1 MLAKIEVELGRPI
14 CGDELARD
22 HRLAVTRRTFVEER
36 RGVIQP
42 ITPSSNGGQAESS
55 QSIERV
61 ELSAPDVHRVSAW
74 YQRVFRSST
83 PGLSR
88 KNAVPGFTGCREA
101 SAAWMNAQ
109 VRRAAMRSKAHTSRA
124 WTQGAGF

>member
-22 HRLAVTRRTFVEER
+22 HPLAVTRRTFVEER

-55 QSIERV
+55 QSIERARGAFGPRCAPGQCLV
-61 ELSAPDVHRVSAW
+61 PALVQIFHTGFEQGKRRPRFHRLS
-74 YQRVFRSST
+74 
-83 PGLSR
+83 
-88 KNAVPGFTGCREA
+88 
-101 SAAWMNAQ
+101 
-109 VRRAAMRSKAHTSRA
+109 
-124 WTQGAGF
+124 